1 MQPPLT
7 RCWPQHGDGPCGR
20 PRRAGRSEGTPS
32 CGHPGKGDGC
42 RSVAGGSLGTAG
54 PLVPCQHLQRSRRPP
69 CPRDRSGAMARMW
82 HPRDPSPSL
91 VAGLGGLSSAW
102 CSAPAPAS
110 GSSRPA
116 RPLPTF
122 PQPPAP
128 HPGRPAGRA
137 GAPFLPPVLQA
148 LTRLQ
153 LLPLEPAHPHP
164 PPPRPP
170 QRPLQR
176 PGQRWGQLP
185 QVTWQLLFAPVS
197 LRDHPCAR
205 GTRPPPA
212 TPAPP
217 RPPPAPGVPWACR
230 WGWPPGWTSGLPP
243 VGLQLAGSPG
253 FPAAGW

>member
-1 MQPPLT
+1 MGPQGPSFPASTSRGAGVPRAPGTGQERWLGCGT
-7 RCWPQHGDGPCGR
+7 RG
-20 PRRAGRSEGTPS
+20 
-32 CGHPGKGDGC
+32 
-42 RSVAGGSLGTAG
+42 
-54 PLVPCQHLQRSRRPP
+54 VPAPWHPP
-69 CPRDRSGAMARMW
+69 C
-82 HPRDPSPSL
+82 PSL
-91 VAGLGGLSSAW
+91 VAGLGGLSTAW

-110 GSSRPA
+110 GSSCSACPQ
-116 RPLPTF
+116 PTS
-122 PQPPAP
+122 PWPPAP

-197 LRDHPCAR
+197 LRDRPCAR
-205 GTRPPPA
+205 GTRPPLPPQPHRSHPPRLA
-212 TPAPP
+212 SLGLADGDGHQAGHRGSLPWGCSLLGSLGSCCWLVSPGPP
-217 RPPPAPGVPWACR
+217 RPPPVP
-230 WGWPPGWTSGLPP
+230 PPALPP
-243 VGLQLAGSPG
+243 TRCPP
-253 FPAAGW
+253 PACAAPRG